1 MNIHLSPQSPFA
13 ASHET
18 LSKNGFHVIPI
29 GPHTKAPSEYRSG
42 KWWPMREWQKFRAD
56 PAPAHI
62 TRLWSQWNDANIG
75 VLTGTGAGPGHVLA
89 VVDFDSDDYDVLQEL
104 QSAIPVSPVQ
114 KKGKRGYSGF
124 YRVAVGTVGFR
135 TDLVEL
141 LTDTRQTVI
150 PPSIHPD
157 TGSAYQWTGTKTLLD
172 MPVTDLPLLS
182 EDDLEQFRDTL
193 AGLLKK
199 PVLAPRQ
206 VVKVADD
213 ADASIWRRI
222 NTKAYNELDLWVP
235 ELGLP
240 KLQRTATGYKAVAH
254 WRASSTGKPM
264 ASRGQNFSIMV
275 GLGSRDFGN
284 GDSYTALNL
293 VAAALSMT
301 DDEAFQW
308 LGSRLGLVEINS
320 FGSSNIGS
328 SNQVTLP
335 LNHTEAHDP
344 ETGKIVDIP
353 KAQEIAR
360 EFELPHRLTH
370 PPGLLGEVVDWIF
383 RASLQSNRTL
393 ALGAALTLLATCIA
407 KGVSGPKG
415 ENSPHLYVIGMAPSG
430 GGKDGPLK
438 AIPKLLRAANLGD
451 RVGPSEFMSMSAVI
465 NYLTKRSVQP
475 TFVCAIDEFGA
486 YLKRILSKKA
496 ASHEQ
501 GITKPLRSLWSC
513 NHDDYETPQWASV
526 NSQTVE
532 SPAMSIYGTSTPED
546 FFAALEGDDVANGFL
561 NRFLLLTTSIMGAER
576 DYVET
581 TPPQDL
587 RLKITELRR
596 WAETLPQGVTDPRA
610 TRKLMWGGGKL
621 VYDDFREAMKIKR
634 DGQLKNYYAR
644 TAEMGIR
651 LAMIITAGIGGEKI
665 EADAMAWGAEIA
677 LWSSDRM
684 AEMAEMYMAEGEHK
698 KNQNRV
704 MRYLDKNG
712 TASKRDIYRY
722 ALHSEL
728 KKREFDDLLSILKD
742 VGQIIEDFGPTPP
755 SGGPRPR
762 IYRKAA

>member
-1 MNIHLSPQSPFA
+1 MTSPF
-13 ASHET
+13 SSSYEVFVT
-18 LSKNGFHVIPI
+18 NGYHVIPI
-29 GPHTKAPSEYRSG
+29 GPHTKAPSEYRGG
-42 KWWPMREWQKFRAD
+42 KWWPMREWQKFRKDA
-56 PAPAHI
+56 APAHI
-62 TRLWSQWNDANIG
+62 LRLWSQWDACNIG
-75 VLTGTGAGPGHVLA
+75 VLTGTAAGEGYVLA

-104 QSAIPVSPVQ
+104 QGAIPVSPVQ

-124 YRVAVGTVGFR
+124 YRVAAGTVGFR
-135 TDLVEL
+135 TELVEL
-141 LTDTRQTVI
+141 LTDTRQTVV

-157 TGSAYQWTGTKTLLD
+157 TGKAYQWIGTKTLFE
-172 MPVTDLPLLS
+172 VAAHDLPLLTD
-182 EDDLEQFRDTL
+182 DDLEQFRDTL

-199 PVLAPRQ
+199 PVVAPRH
-206 VVKVADD
+206 VATVADD
-213 ADASIWRRI
+213 ADASIWRRV
-222 NTKAYNELDLWVP
+222 NTKAYNELDAWVP

-254 WRASSTGKPM
+254 WRASTTGKPI
-264 ASRGQNFSIMV
+264 ANRGQNLSIMT
-275 GLGSRDFGN
+275 GLGARDFGS

-293 VAAALSMT
+293 VAAALSLT

-308 LGSRLGLVEINS
+308 LGSKLGFIER
-320 FGSSNIGS
+320 
-328 SNQVTLP
+328 VTLP
-335 LNHTEAHDP
+335 LNHDAQ
-344 ETGKIVDIP
+344 TGEIIDVPNPQD
-353 KAQEIAR
+353 IAR
-360 EFELPHRLTH
+360 EFELPDRLTK
-370 PPGLLGEVVDWIF
+370 PPGLLGDVTDWIC
-383 RASLQSNRTL
+383 RASIQPNRTL
-393 ALGAALTLLATCIA
+393 ALGAALTLLATCVA

-438 AIPKLLRAANLGD
+438 AIPKLLRASNLGD

-465 NYLTKRSVQP
+465 NYLAKRSVQP

-526 NSQTVE
+526 NSHTIE

-561 NRFLLLTTSIMGAER
+561 NRFLLLTTSVKGAER
-576 DYVET
+576 DHVET
-581 TPPQDL
+581 TPPQEL
-587 RLKITELRR
+587 RLKIAELRR
-596 WAETLPQGVTDPRA
+596 WAETLPQGVTDPRS
-610 TRKLMWGGGKL
+610 TRKLLWGGGKSI
-621 VYDDFREAMKIKR
+621 YDQFKLAMEEKR

-651 LAMIITAGIGGEKI
+651 LAMIVTAGMGGEQI
-665 EADAMAWGAEIA
+665 DAHAMAWGCEIA

-722 ALHSEL
+722 ALRSEL
-728 KKREFDDLLSILKD
+728 KKREFDDLLAILKD